1 VPRAYGATSFEG
13 SQSNVAGEVER
24 CAALLAD
31 YQDQAYAQRYRSTIA
46 IIEAAEKARAR
57 GRSGLA
63 LAVARN
69 LFKLM
74 AYKDEYEVARLYS
87 DGAFLDALHRQFEGD
102 LKIQYHLAPP
112 LLATR
117 DPATGEL
124 RKRAFGPW
132 MMGAFKLL
140 ARLRAL
146 RGTPFDIFGHTQER
160 RLERAL
166 IADYEALVREL
177 SATLSPDNH
186 ALAVE
191 IASLPA
197 QIRGFGHI
205 KMRNIEKAKAREADL
220 VTLWRGMPD
229 TASAA

>member
-1 VPRAYGATSFEG
+1 
-13 SQSNVAGEVER
+13 
-24 CAALLAD
+24 C
-31 YQDQAYAQRYRSTIA
+31 STIA
-46 IIEAAEKARAR
+46 RVEAAEKARAR
-57 GRSGLA
+57 GCSGLA

-87 DGAFLDALHRQFEGD
+87 DGTFLDELRRQFEGD
-102 LKIQYHLAPP
+102 FKIQYHLAPP

-132 MMGAFKLL
+132 MMGAFRLL

-146 RGTPFDIFGHTQER
+146 RGTPFDVFGHTQER
-160 RLERAL
+160 RLERRL

-177 SATLSPDNH
+177 ITALSPDNH
-186 ALAVE
+186 ALAME

-197 QIRGFGHI
+197 QIRGFGHV
-205 KMRNIEKAKAREADL
+205 KMRNIEKTKVREADL
-220 VTLWRGMPD
+220 VAL
-229 TASAA
+229 